1 MAEILKVLGQTSAT
15 AAQASDIL
23 NLVKD
28 PTFEGMTSANTSV
41 YASGSSTWAL
51 IPNTLWNWQS
61 DSGYWGSIYV
71 GSSAYTGAAWDTYKS
86 TTSLKNDSQ
95 FGTQALILGSTTS
108 PGSYGG
114 WYLTYGLSKSVNGG
128 NISNANYF
136 GGFNN
141 AIPVTPSTTYYFGL
155 HSSAYQYNSYTMTV
169 IWYNSSGGYISNSQ
183 LSPSPG
189 SSTFNR
195 SVSTVT
201 SPASAAYAG
210 IEIYFS
216 LYLNNRVQAAIDG
229 VFFGTAS
236 SLSSTTPDPGSTAG
250 NLLVAPFTDRLNSTW
265 SGTANNSVT
274 IKNYAGATVDVYT
287 VPSAKAAVVSSIVV
301 ANPTTSATTYRI
313 AVVPSGETL
322 ALKHWNF
329 FDIPLGAN
337 SSTAI
342 TLGLTLRAGD
352 KIKVSSDTSNTQF
365 SIYGSELDQ
374 A

>member
-15 AAQASDIL
+15 AAQASDVL

-28 PTFEGMTSANTSV
+28 PTFEGMTAANASL
-41 YASGSSTWAL
+41 YASGSQVWAAV
-51 IPNTLWNWQS
+51 PNTLWNWQAS
-61 DSGYWGSIYV
+61 SSYSQSMYIASTLYLGSQ
-71 GSSAYTGAAWDTYKS
+71 WDQFKS
-86 TTSLKNDSQ
+86 TTGLKSDSQ
-95 FGTQALILGSTTS
+95 FGSQAIVFGSTTN
-108 PGSYGG
+108 PGNYAY

-128 NISNANYF
+128 NTTNSSYF

-141 AIPVTPSTTYYFGL
+141 AIPVTGSTSYRFGL
-155 HSSAYQYNSYTMTV
+155 HTSAYQYSTYNMTV
-169 IWYNSSGGYISNSQ
+169 MWFDTNGSYVGNSV
-183 LSPSPG
+183 LSISPG

-195 SVSTVT
+195 NLSTVT

-210 IEIYFS
+210 IEIQFEG
-216 LYLNNRVQAAIDG
+216 YLNSRAQGAIDG
-229 VFFGTAS
+229 VYLGTAA
-236 SLSSTTPDPGSTAG
+236 SLSSTTPDPSSTAG
-250 NLLVAPFTDRLNSTW
+250 NLLVAPFTERYNSTW
-265 SGTANNSVT
+265 AGNINSSVT
-274 IKNYAGATVDVYT
+274 IKNYAGLPVDAYT

-301 ANPTTSATTYRI
+301 ANPTTSATSYRI

-329 FDIPLGAN
+329 FDIPLGAT

-365 SIYGSELDQ
+365 SVYGSELDQ